1 MHAIQYAVIGR
12 PFPFE
17 AVGAVLRDCG
27 DEWRAYLAE
36 ELLTGSEGGGVR
48 VGGGVE
54 GFDAFEEAGVVGVEV
69 GEVEE
74 LGGVGFWLLVCDLVG
89 RGWVVGVYI
98 PRFGLWTAARQC
110 QWWW

>member
-36 ELLTGSEGGGVR
+36 ELLTGGEGGGVR

-74 LGGVGFWLLVCDLVG
+74 L
-89 RGWVVGVYI
+89 
-98 PRFGLWTAARQC
+98 
-110 QWWW
+110 